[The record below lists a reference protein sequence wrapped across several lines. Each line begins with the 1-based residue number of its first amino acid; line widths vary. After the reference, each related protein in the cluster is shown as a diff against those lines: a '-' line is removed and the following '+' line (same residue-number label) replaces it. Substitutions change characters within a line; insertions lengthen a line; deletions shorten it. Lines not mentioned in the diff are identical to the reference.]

1 MSKSVI
7 QSEEEI
13 KQRIVDCLKDVEWD
27 IIQGKTDAVM
37 TKLEEAQKLAQEWGE
52 KKILQ
57 CVTRVLTGR
66 FLQNCAFSRT
76 IVLHWW
82 TVIEQLNP

>member
-1 MSKSVI
+1 LVPALKRESKSSAFRFKCLSVSHRIYPLFGGNNLSKSVI

-37 TKLEEAQKLAQEWGE
+37 TKLEEAQKLAQEWRE
-52 KKILQ
+52 KK
-57 CVTRVLTGR
+57 
-66 FLQNCAFSRT
+66 S
-76 IVLHWW
+76 
-82 TVIEQLNP
+82 